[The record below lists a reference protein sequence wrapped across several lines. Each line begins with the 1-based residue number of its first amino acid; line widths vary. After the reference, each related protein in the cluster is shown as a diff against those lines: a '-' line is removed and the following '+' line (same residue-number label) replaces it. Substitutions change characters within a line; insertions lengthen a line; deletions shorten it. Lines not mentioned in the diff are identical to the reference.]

1 MVALLAQP
9 MRLVPDAG
17 RERRVF
23 PRTPSRGSIQTRRLD
38 HDLSARQHPSL
49 IMQLRDVS
57 VGGLSAIADVPLNRG
72 ERINVHFAANDIRSG
87 WAAYGRV
94 LRCTP
99 SAAGY
104 RVAVEFD
111 PMPMAA

>member
-1 MVALLAQP
+1 MVALVHQP
-9 MRLVPDAG
+9 MRLIPDAAT
-17 RERRVF
+17 ERRVF
-23 PRTPSRGSIQTRRLD
+23 PRTVSHGSVQTRRLD
-38 HDLSARQHPSL
+38 HDLSARRHPNL
-49 IMQLRDVS
+49 TMQLRDVS
-57 VGGLSAIADVPLNRG
+57 VGGLSAIADIPLNRG
-72 ERINVHFAANDIRSG
+72 ERVNVHFAANDIRGG

-104 RVAVEFD
+104 RIAVEFD

>member
-1 MVALLAQP
+1 MVALLRQP
-9 MRLVPDAG
+9 MRLVPDAAI
-17 RERRVF
+17 ERRVF
-23 PRTPSRGSIQTRRLD
+23 PRTASRGSVQTRRLD
-38 HDLSARQHPSL
+38 HNLSARQQPTL
-49 IMQLRDVS
+49 TMQLRDVS
-57 VGGLSAIADVPLNRG
+57 VGGLSAIADVPLARG

-94 LRCTP
+94 VRCDP
-99 SAAGY
+99 SASGY